1 MRNLKHVY
9 LCVLNLCFCD
19 VMDMGKSLHY
29 DDLCV
34 LKKVFGP
41 NFGVKNKVRH
51 KPSGVGNYYH
61 GHSFSSL

>member
-1 MRNLKHVY
+1 MRILKHVY

-19 VMDMGKSLHY
+19 VMDMGISHY
-29 DDLCV
+29 DVCPE
-34 LKKVFGP
+34 KKVFGP

-51 KPSGVGNYYH
+51 KPSCVGNYYH